1 MIPFLRCC
9 RFVSAAAKGT
19 QVNIDHS
26 SFLPQVLVKLFPD
39 ASIHDQVT
47 GILGRYGRE
56 DFHLE
61 ADRVHL
67 GILRLS
73 GSDLTAIERWAAVAC
88 SDFRELLV
96 EAEYRHTFHKGRLK
110 EKDPAKYAKLE
121 RKEQD
126 EYRQWLAR
134 ILAP

>member
-1 MIPFLRCC
+1 
-9 RFVSAAAKGT
+9 VK
-19 QVNIDHS
+19 IDYS
-26 SFLPQVLVKLFPD
+26 SLLPQVLVKLFPD
-39 ASIHDQVT
+39 AAMRDQVT

-61 ADRVHL
+61 VVRVHL

-73 GSDLTAIERWAAVAC
+73 GADLTKIEGWTAIAC
-88 SDFRELLV
+88 RDFRDLLV
-96 EAEYRHTFHKGRLK
+96 EAEYRRSFGKDRLK
-110 EKDPAKYAKLE
+110 EKDPAKYEKLE

-134 ILAP
+134 ILESGNE

>member
-1 MIPFLRCC
+1 
-9 RFVSAAAKGT
+9 
-19 QVNIDHS
+19 VNIDHS
-26 SFLPQVLVKLFPD
+26 AFLPQVLVKLFPD
-39 ASIHDQVT
+39 GAMRDQVT

-61 ADRVHL
+61 VDRVHL
-67 GILRLS
+67 GILRVS
-73 GSDLTAIERWAAVAC
+73 GSDLTKIERWTAVAC

-96 EAEYRHTFHKGRLK
+96 EAEYSHTFNKDRLK

-126 EYRQWLAR
+126 EYRQWLVR
-134 ILAP
+134 VLAA

>member
-1 MIPFLRCC
+1 M
-9 RFVSAAAKGT
+9 
-19 QVNIDHS
+19 NIDHS
-26 SFLPQVLVKLFPD
+26 AFLPQVLVKLFPD
-39 ASIHDQVT
+39 AATRDQVT

-61 ADRVHL
+61 VDRVHL

-73 GSDLTAIERWAAVAC
+73 GSDLIKIERWTAVAC

-96 EAEYRHTFHKGRLK
+96 EAEYSHTFNKDRLK

-121 RKEQD
+121 GKEQD
-126 EYRQWLAR
+126 KYRQWLAR
-134 ILAP
+134 VLAT

>member
-1 MIPFLRCC
+1 M
-9 RFVSAAAKGT
+9 
-19 QVNIDHS
+19 NIDHS
-26 SFLPQVLVKLFPD
+26 SILPQVLAKLFPD
-39 ASIHDQVT
+39 GATREQVT

-61 ADRVHL
+61 MDRVHL

-73 GSDLTAIERWAAVAC
+73 DTDLTRIEQWTAVAC

-96 EAEYRHTFHKGRLK
+96 EAEYRHTFRKDRLR
-110 EKDPAKYAKLE
+110 EKDPEKYAKLE

-126 EYRQWLAR
+126 EYRQWLAKV
-134 ILAP
+134 LAA

>member
-1 MIPFLRCC
+1 
-9 RFVSAAAKGT
+9 VS
-19 QVNIDHS
+19 IDHS
-26 SFLPQVLVKLFPD
+26 SLLPQVLVKLFPD
-39 ASIHDQVT
+39 AAMRDQVT
-47 GILGRYGRE
+47 GILGRYGCE

-61 ADRVHL
+61 TDRVHL

-73 GSDLTAIERWAAVAC
+73 GSDLTQIERWTTVAC

-96 EAEYRHTFHKGRLK
+96 QAEYSHTFHKGRLK

-126 EYRQWLAR
+126 EYRQWLDR

>member
-1 MIPFLRCC
+1 M
-9 RFVSAAAKGT
+9 
-19 QVNIDHS
+19 NIDHS
-26 SFLPQVLVKLFPD
+26 SLLPQVLAKLFPD
-39 ASIHDQVT
+39 AAMRDQVT
-47 GILGRYGRE
+47 GTLGRYGRE

-61 ADRVHL
+61 ADRVQL

-73 GSDLTAIERWAAVAC
+73 GSDLTQIERWTAVAC
-88 SDFRELLV
+88 SDFRDLLV
-96 EAEYRHTFHKGRLK
+96 EAECRHTFHRGRLK

-126 EYRQWLAR
+126 EYRQWLDR

>member
-1 MIPFLRCC
+1 
-9 RFVSAAAKGT
+9 
-19 QVNIDHS
+19 VNIDHS

-39 ASIHDQVT
+39 AAMRDQVT

-61 ADRVHL
+61 VDRVHL

-73 GSDLTAIERWAAVAC
+73 GSDLTKIERWTAVAC

-96 EAEYRHTFHKGRLK
+96 EAEYSHTFNKGRLK

-126 EYRQWLAR
+126 EYRQWLVR
-134 ILAP
+134 VLAA